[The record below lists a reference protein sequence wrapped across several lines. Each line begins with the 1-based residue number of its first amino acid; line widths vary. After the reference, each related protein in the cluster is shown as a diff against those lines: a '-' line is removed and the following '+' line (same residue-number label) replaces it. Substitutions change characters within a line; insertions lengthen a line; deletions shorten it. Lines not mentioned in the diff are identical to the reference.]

1 MFKMN
6 GKEYTVKYLKDR
18 LTGTYYVTVNGDTV
32 AECLSGDEVTELSR
46 EDAVKYYEEQN
57 S

>member
-6 GKEYTVKYLKDR
+6 GKEYTVKYLKDW